1 MSSATLL
8 WLALEQRQAVGAWPA
23 VELLALSNPAGDLPG
38 ADAEVDAIATH
49 FERRALFSKKDARKE
64 VLENLRPGRR
74 IVHLATHGVLDPWE
88 PTRSYLVMA
97 DGDRLTL
104 GDAWGLRSS
113 TRC

>member
-1 MSSATLL
+1 M
-8 WLALEQRQAVGAWPA
+8 
-23 VELLALSNPAGDLPG
+23 
-38 ADAEVDAIATH
+38 
-49 FERRALFSKKDARKE
+49 
-64 VLENLRPGRR
+64 LENLRPGRR

-88 PTRSYLVMA
+88 ATRSYLVMA